1 MSRREVDLWRLPAWL
16 RYAISLS
23 LVGVIAGAGWYVGRN
38 RPVPEWI
45 TRGLIPFLGWLV
57 LGLAAIALVQ
67 WLRGKP

>member
-1 MSRREVDLWRLPAWL
+1 MTQWL
-16 RYAISLS
+16 NLNRYSALARYTIALAITTF
-23 LVGVIAGAGWYVGRN
+23 IAGAGWYVGRN

-45 TRGLIPFLGWLV
+45 THGLIPFLGWLV